1 MSDDYNATKNNLRLL
16 RSNASNLLILLEMA
30 SNNRDTSEILE
41 RMTPSIHNH
50 FDRVEA
56 LDVIIPEENKR
67 EHRRLWKYTEE
78 MESSWRKR
86 KLSHI
91 DYADALNFNLYNHF
105 STYFKALLNR
115 ELGEGSTLDFRL

>member
-1 MSDDYNATKNNLRLL
+1 MSGDYNATKNTLRSL
-16 RSNASNLLILLEMA
+16 RSNASNLLILLQMA
-30 SNNRDTSEILE
+30 SNNRNTSKILE
-41 RMTPSIHNH
+41 RMTSAIQNH

-56 LDVIIPEENKR
+56 LGISIPEENKR
-67 EHRRLWKYTEE
+67 EHRRLRKYSEE

-105 STYFKALLNR
+105 STYFKALLDR